1 MARISDEDR
10 NRTTEDRLRR
20 HFICGLAGDAAGYE
34 AFLREL
40 CAHLRGYLRKRL
52 SGMPDE
58 IEDLVQETLIAVHSR
73 RDTYD
78 PTQPVTAWVHAIARY
93 KIVDL
98 LRARGPRA
106 RATEAFDEESEL
118 FGSVD
123 NEAALAKRDVAKLLE
138 RLPERQRLPI
148 VHTRLAGLSV
158 AEAAEVTGMSESAIK
173 VGVHRGLK
181 ALAGMIRGAR

>member
-1 MARISDEDR
+1 MTRTSSDGRDWTIE
-10 NRTTEDRLRR
+10 ERLHERFVR
-20 HFICGLAGDAAGYE
+20 GLAGESAEYE

-40 CAHLRGYLRKRL
+40 CGHLRGYLRRRL
-52 SGMPDE
+52 SGMPDD

-73 RDTYD
+73 RHTYD
-78 PTQPVTAWVHAIARY
+78 PAQPLTAWVYAIARY

-98 LRARGPRA
+98 LRAHAARA
-106 RATEAFDEESEL
+106 RVTEVFDEESDL

-123 NEAALAKRDVAKLLE
+123 NEAALARRDVARLLD

-148 VHTRLAGLSV
+148 VQTRLHGLSV
-158 AEAAEVTGMSESAIK
+158 AEAAQASGMSESAVK

-181 ALAGMIRGAR
+181 ALAGMIRGGR